1 MTEDEERIL
10 KFLLTQ
16 ASERKNGPTVLV
28 SDIVTALP
36 DLSRETID
44 DALNTLA
51 SEDLFD
57 HENAVYRGN
66 RTEVILSTGAWRQY
80 GSKFLGIDV
89 EEELESVTDYLIDK
103 GTVSYPEIA
112 ENFNIP
118 LGRVWM
124 AMQILREQSLVRL
137 MHGEEPV
144 AKWIGG

>member
-1 MTEDEERIL
+1 MTENEERIL

-16 ASERKNGPTVLV
+16 ASEKKNGPTVAI
-28 SDIVTALP
+28 SDITTALP
-36 DLSRETID
+36 DMSQETIN
-44 DALNTLA
+44 DALDILA
-51 SEDLFD
+51 SEEIFD
-57 HENAVYRGN
+57 QENAVYRGN
-66 RTEVILSTGAWRQY
+66 RTEVILSTGAWLQY

-89 EEELESVTDYLIDK
+89 EEELESITDYIISE
-103 GTVSYPEIA
+103 GTVSFSEIA
-112 ENFNIP
+112 GNFKIP